1 MILPNKTGGGG
12 GSVVGVVVRT
22 VVGSG
27 VEVTLSVV
35 LTPSVNQ
42 SDHVSHFISL
52 VGEMDFL
59 QHWFW

>member
-1 MILPNKTGGGG
+1 M
-12 GSVVGVVVRT
+12 GVVVRT

-42 SDHVSHFISL
+42 SDHVSHFINL
-52 VGEMDFL
+52 VGEMDFYSID
-59 QHWFW
+59 FGK